1 MINNSKTEKNEFE
14 VIFYRDKD
22 KKSHFI
28 EFLNSLDVKMRA
40 KVMMSVGLL
49 EQKGIELR
57 KPFTESLGDGIFELR
72 TIFSNN
78 IVRSL
83 FFFFVDKKIIITHG
97 FIKKTQKTP
106 KEEIEFAKKLRKDYL
121 DRQAKK

>member
-1 MINNSKTEKNEFE
+1 
-14 VIFYRDKD
+14 
-22 KKSHFI
+22 
-28 EFLNSLDVKMRA
+28 
-40 KVMMSVGLL
+40 MMSVGLL